1 MSASPSMNTDLYAAY
16 PLKGKPPSAADFRPE
31 EWAMRVKLAAAYRL
45 VAHFG
50 MTDMIYNHI
59 SAAVPGEEGH
69 FLINPFGM
77 HYSDIRASSLIK
89 VDLEGKELSNPW
101 ADMGINLAGYVIHS
115 AIHRHNPAIE
125 CVIHTHTPAGMAV
138 SALQCGLLPISQTA
152 MRFSKVAYHDYEG
165 VAIDLDEQQ
174 RLVQDLGDAEV
185 MILRNHGLLA
195 VGATVQ
201 QAFNNI
207 YRIERSCQS
216 QIMAMSCNAPLITPE
231 PAVVSRTNA
240 QLAVQPST
248 TRGQKKPYGMLEW
261 RALLH
266 MLDKIDPSYRL

>member
-1 MSASPSMNTDLYAAY
+1 MPLHPMTPDLYAAY
-16 PLKGKPPSAADFRPE
+16 PLKGKPPSAADFSPA
-31 EWAMRVKLAAAYRL
+31 EWDMRIKVAAAYRL

-50 MTDMIYNHI
+50 MADMIYNHI

-77 HYSDIRASSLIK
+77 HYSDIRASSLLK
-89 VDLEGKELSNPW
+89 VDLDGREICNPW

-115 AIHRHNPAIE
+115 AIHRERPSIG
-125 CVIHTHTPAGMAV
+125 CIIHTHTPAGMAV
-138 SALQCGLLPISQTA
+138 SALQCGLLPLTQTA
-152 MRFSKVAYHDYEG
+152 MRFAQVAYHDYEG
-165 VAIDLDEQQ
+165 VAVDLDEQQ
-174 RLVQDLGDAEV
+174 RLVQDLGEAEV
-185 MILRNHGLLA
+185 MVLRNHGLLA

-207 YRIERSCQS
+207 YRIERSCQA
-216 QIMAMSCNAPLITPE
+216 QIMAMSCQSPLITPAS
-231 PAVVSRTNA
+231 AVVARTNE

-248 TRGQKKPYGMLEW
+248 TKGEKKPYGMLEW
-261 RALLH
+261 RAMLH

>member
-1 MSASPSMNTDLYAAY
+1 MNTDIYSVY
-16 PLKGKPPSAADFRPE
+16 PLKGKPPVQTDFSAE
-31 EWAMRVKLAAAYRL
+31 EWGMRVKVAAAYRL

-59 SAAVPGEEGH
+59 SASVPGEPGS

-77 HYSDIRASSLIK
+77 HYTDIRASSLLK
-89 VDLEGKELSNPW
+89 VDLDGKELSNPW

-115 AIHRHNPAIE
+115 AIHRADPKAE

-138 SALQCGLLPISQTA
+138 AALECGLLPLSQTA

-165 VAIDLDEQQ
+165 VAVDLDEQA
-174 RLVQDLGDAEV
+174 RLVKNLGDAEV

-195 VGATVQ
+195 VGATVE

-216 QIMAMSCNAPLITPE
+216 QIMAMSCNSPLVTPE
-231 PAVVSRTNA
+231 KTVITRTNQ
-240 QLAVQPST
+240 QLSTQPST
-248 TRGQKKPYGMLEW
+248 TKGEKKPYGILEW
-261 RALLH
+261 RAMLH
-266 MLDKIDPSYRL
+266 MLDKLDPSYRT